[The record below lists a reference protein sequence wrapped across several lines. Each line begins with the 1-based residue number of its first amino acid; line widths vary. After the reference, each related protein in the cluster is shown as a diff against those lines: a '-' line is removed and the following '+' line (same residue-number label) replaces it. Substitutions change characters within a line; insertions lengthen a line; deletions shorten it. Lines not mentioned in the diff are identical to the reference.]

1 MTKTLKVKVIAILLM
16 IFTAVGCMFMANT
29 LTAKAEI
36 TTSGT
41 TLNLQSFKVVD
52 GASIRLGDG
61 TYEEM
66 GIRFSSE
73 LSIDEYYS
81 ILEEF
86 TNVEFGTFIMPKRYL
101 ESKGAIN
108 YENCFGDN
116 AIYYSGET
124 PVAGKTRIHRIVA
137 QPKYMESEGVFYI
150 RGSVINMLTKNLNLE
165 FVGVGYIKAEKA
177 GATYYAFAKDASE
190 NTRSVV
196 QVSQNLIDKGGFDSP
211 ERLILENYISNFLLD
226 YEQKNEGQAF
236 KTSYK
241 KEFYIL
247 NSQNKFVLDESKT
260 EVVENVE
267 IPSNEP
273 LKTVGTEVIPELDG
287 YIALKGLNGQFNE
300 AGNFVKEQRL
310 LKADGSTVFKC
321 YYQEDKGN
329 ILFNSSMQNNTF
341 GWSETSS
348 SAGYGTEFTDN
359 WSMSTEKSL
368 HFNDIT
374 VQHQLFYGTSLYT
387 FGSTSGV
394 KHAEYMSSDKTKND
408 EGAGKDGWKMS
419 SLYFPLTDR
428 FSFWAVNTSDK
439 EISIRFMINS
449 GADMQDP
456 VPDVYVKIA
465 PNKVPTKY
473 YLNITKGTGENQV
486 PYKIGTIMTLYMESS
501 NGIYFDNFA
510 WENDLYV
517 DSTTFKATSDNLTV
531 EMGDLKSQLK
541 STKYS
546 AKELEN
552 VAVSNVSVEALSEG
566 VTVPANSLVN
576 NDGNYSFKTVQN
588 NHYQYTATY
597 TVGENQPITAK
608 GYILGYFPNKIADFT
623 KTGEGL
629 DAKYDGIKQNYAIG
643 SGHTAEYWG
652 NGILQMELTLKQP
665 ARNVITASIVDFG
678 LDGYALRAHG
688 ARTDNNAI
696 VAVKFT
702 KNYVFKN
709 TKEYTTVCFFV
720 YNPTSNVINQKGLWT
735 HKYWVEVKDKD
746 GNVTFDTSKQFSA
759 ELGELQPGWNYVEHK
774 LAANDGEYISQLLT
788 LINYTNNND
797 SEKFEY
803 ANSANYKTV
812 LLFDNYA
819 IK

>member
-16 IFTAVGCMFMANT
+16 IFTTVGCMFMANT

-137 QPKYMESEGVFYI
+137 QPKYMESEEVFHI

-241 KEFYIL
+241 KEFYFL
-247 NSQNKFVLDESKT
+247 NSQNEFVLDESKT

-267 IPSNEP
+267 IPSNDP

-287 YIALKGLNGQFNE
+287 YIALKGFSGQFNE
-300 AGNFVKEQRL
+300 EGDFVKEQRL

-374 VQHQLFYGTSLYT
+374 VQHQLFYGTSLT
-387 FGSTSGV
+387 ISGSKDATTGEY
-394 KHAEYMSSDKTKND
+394 KHAEYMTKEDGKND
-408 EGAGKDGWKMS
+408 EGKGKDGWKMS
-419 SLYFPLTDR
+419 SLYFPFTDR

-473 YLNITKGTGENQV
+473 YLNITKGTGEDQV
-486 PYKIGTIMTLYMESS
+486 PYKIGTIMTMYLESS

-510 WENDLYV
+510 WEIDLYV
-517 DSTTFKATSDNLTV
+517 DSTNFKATSDNMTV
-531 EMGDLKSQLK
+531 EMGDLKGQLK

-546 AKELEN
+546 DDELKNITVSN
-552 VAVSNVSVEALSEG
+552 VAVKALSEG

-576 NDGNYSFKTVQN
+576 NSGNYSFTTTKN
-588 NHYQYTATY
+588 NHYEYTATY
-597 TVGENQPITAK
+597 TAEGFDPITAK
-608 GYILGYFPNKIADFT
+608 GYILGYFEDKIADFT
-623 KTGEGL
+623 KSGEGA
-629 DAKYDGIKQNYAIG
+629 DATYDGLKKNYVIG
-643 SGHTAEYWG
+643 TEHSAEYWG
-652 NGILQMELTLKQP
+652 NGILNINNTIGTG
-665 ARNVITASIVDFG
+665 RFVITTSIVDFG
-678 LDGYALRAHG
+678 IDGYAFRTHG
-688 ARTDNNAI
+688 SRTDNNAI
-696 VAVKFT
+696 GVFRLA
-702 KNYVFKN
+702 KNYSFN
-709 TKEYTTVCFFV
+709 TAKYTTVCFFV
-720 YNPTSNVINQKGLWT
+720 YNPTNNVINQEGLWD
-735 HKYWVEVKDKD
+735 HKYYVVVKDKT
-746 GNVTFDTSKQFSA
+746 GATVKDTSKQTTAS
-759 ELGELQPGWNYVEHK
+759 LGELQPGWNYVEHK
-774 LAANDGEYISQLLT
+774 LAANDGEYITQLVT
-788 LINYTNNND
+788 LINYTNNN
-797 SEKFEY
+797 ST
-803 ANSANYKTV
+803 NSANYKTS
-812 LLFDNYA
+812 LLFDFYA
-819 IK
+819 FR